1 MAAETTAASEQIAQ
15 PAVSSREANYAL
27 ALITLIY
34 GLNFADRSVF
44 ALLIDP
50 MKRDLHLTDTA
61 LGLINGFGFVVFYSF
76 LGLPVARWADRSDR
90 RFILTASLVIWSTMT
105 CFCGLARGAWQ
116 LAFARFGVGAGE
128 AGGVAPSHSMLSDL
142 FSKEA
147 LPRALSIFTVG
158 SRIGV
163 FAGSL
168 AAGYVAQYYGWRAAF
183 LVVGLPGLAAAALF
197 RLTVREPVRGAM
209 EGPKAAKNLLS
220 VTQTTLFLLRQRS
233 FVFITIGGTLM
244 GITLYGFSS
253 WTPAFLHRIHHFSS
267 GEIGAYQGIVTG
279 LIGSGGVLLGG
290 FLAESLGKRDARWR
304 VYVPA
309 LACMICCPFYLLFLF
324 SPSVYAAIFAL
335 CLATIFT
342 SAYLGPTYAAYLS
355 VSKIR
360 MRAFA
365 SASFLFIGNLI
376 GLGVGSGLVGWL
388 NDRLQ
393 PRFGDLAIRYSL
405 VAPGVIALVGGAI
418 FWLASRY
425 IVADIATASAP
436 DE

>member
-27 ALITLIY
+27 ALIAIIY
-34 GLNFADRSVF
+34 ALNFADRSVF

-50 MKRDLHLTDTA
+50 IKRDLGLTDTA
-61 LGLINGFGFVVFYSF
+61 LGLINGFGFVLFYSF

-90 RFILTASLVIWSTMT
+90 RFILTASLVVWSAMT

-116 LAFARFGVGAGE
+116 LAFTRFGVGAGE

-168 AAGYVAQYYGWRAAF
+168 VAGYVNQYYGWRAAF
-183 LVVGLPGLAAAALF
+183 LAVGLPGLAVAALF
-197 RLTVREPVRGAM
+197 RFTVREPVRGAM

-220 VTQTTLFLLRQRS
+220 TEQTILFLLNQRS

-253 WTPAFLHRIHHFSS
+253 WTPAFLHRIHHLSS

-290 FLAESLGKRDARWR
+290 FLAERLGKRDVRWR

-309 LACMICCPFYLLFLF
+309 LACMLCCPFYLLFLF

-335 CLATIFT
+335 CLATVCT

-376 GLGVGSGLVGWL
+376 GLGIGSGLVGWL
-388 NDRLQ
+388 NDQLQ

-436 DE
+436 DD